1 MIKQFT
7 LILLFK
13 LLFIN
18 NIYAYNLENNCEKAI
33 QSNNFKAA
41 TDEAIKLSKDNA
53 FDGEFCLGKVFVNE
67 NKLDDGIKQFE
78 KSEKLA
84 QHPADQ
90 LLAIM
95 FKGLAYKEKND
106 LNQAFIVFNTG
117 YETAKLGNSKFV
129 QFERRFLIQMG
140 NIQETLKKHEDAYES
155 YAKSLKASS
164 NDEERA
170 ESYDKLARSASH
182 QKYYDRAREYSLKG
196 SVLYKKTGYLGEYAE
211 LTLLKAEYEVL
222 DDAYDLAMNTLEELE
237 KLCIDAGGEYYL
249 AKTYIQLHKLSK
261 DNKDAYLA
269 KATDVA
275 NRIGAKDLLNDI

>member
-1 MIKQFT
+1 NK
-7 LILLFK
+7 K
-13 LLFIN
+13 
-18 NIYAYNLENNCEKAI
+18 
-33 QSNNFKAA
+33 
-41 TDEAIKLSKDNA
+41 DESYDVLKSI
-53 FDGEFCLGKVFVNE
+53 NE

-106 LNQAFIVFNTG
+106 LNQAFNVFNTG

-140 NIQETLKKHEDAYES
+140 NIQESLKKHEDAYES

-249 AKTYIQLHKLSK
+249 VKTYIQLHKLSK

>member
-1 MIKQFT
+1 
-7 LILLFK
+7 
-13 LLFIN
+13 
-18 NIYAYNLENNCEKAI
+18 
-33 QSNNFKAA
+33 
-41 TDEAIKLSKDNA
+41 
-53 FDGEFCLGKVFVNE
+53 
-67 NKLDDGIKQFE
+67 
-78 KSEKLA
+78 
-84 QHPADQ
+84 
-90 LLAIM
+90 
-95 FKGLAYKEKND
+95 
-106 LNQAFIVFNTG
+106 
-117 YETAKLGNSKFV
+117 
-129 QFERRFLIQMG
+129 MG
-140 NIQETLKKHEDAYES
+140 NIQESLRKHEDAYES

-170 ESYDKLARSASH
+170 ESYDKLARSAAH

-237 KLCIDAGGEYYL
+237 RLCIDAGGEYYL

>member
-33 QSNNFKAA
+33 QGNNFKAA

-106 LNQAFIVFNTG
+106 LNQAFNVFNTG

-140 NIQETLKKHEDAYES
+140 NIQETLEKHEDAYES

-170 ESYDKLARSASH
+170 ESYDKLARSAAH

>member
-33 QSNNFKAA
+33 QGNNFKAA

-106 LNQAFIVFNTG
+106 LNQAFNVFNTG

-140 NIQETLKKHEDAYES
+140 NIQETLEKHEDAYES

-249 AKTYIQLHKLSK
+249 VKTYIQLHKLSK

>member
-18 NIYAYNLENNCEKAI
+18 NVYSYNLENNCEKAI
-33 QSNNFKAA
+33 QGNNFKAA

-53 FDGEFCLGKVFVNE
+53 FDGEFCLGKVLVNE
-67 NKLDDGIKQFE
+67 NKLDDGIKKFE

-106 LNQAFIVFNTG
+106 LNQSFNVFNTG

-140 NIQETLKKHEDAYES
+140 NIQETLEKHEDAYES

-170 ESYDKLARSASH
+170 ESYDKLARSAAH

>member
-1 MIKQFT
+1 MIKQLT
-7 LILLFK
+7 LIIFFK

-33 QSNNFKAA
+33 QGNKLKIAA
-41 TDEAIKLSKDNA
+41 EEAINLSKEKP
-53 FDGEFCLGKVFVNE
+53 FDGEFCLGKVYVNE
-67 NKLDDGIKQFE
+67 DKLDDAIKQFE
-78 KSEKLA
+78 KSEKSA

-90 LLAIM
+90 MLAIM
-95 FKGLAYKEKND
+95 FKGLAYKEKD
-106 LNQAFIVFNTG
+106 DINQAFTVFDTG

-140 NIQETLKKHEDAYES
+140 IIQETQEKHEDAYES
-155 YAKSLKASS
+155 FAKSLKASS
-164 NDEERA
+164 NDDERA
-170 ESYDKLARSASH
+170 ESYDRLARSAAH

-196 SVLYKKTGYLGEYAE
+196 SVKYMSAGYLGEYAE

-261 DNKDAYLA
+261 EDKDLYLA
-269 KATDVA
+269 KATEIA
-275 NRIGAKDLLNDI
+275 NRIGAKDLLKDI

>member
-33 QSNNFKAA
+33 QGNNFKAA

-106 LNQAFIVFNTG
+106 LNQAFNVFNTG

-170 ESYDKLARSASH
+170 ESYDKLARSAAH
-182 QKYYDRAREYSLKG
+182 LKYYDRAREYSLKG

>member
-1 MIKQFT
+1 
-7 LILLFK
+7 
-13 LLFIN
+13 
-18 NIYAYNLENNCEKAI
+18 
-33 QSNNFKAA
+33 
-41 TDEAIKLSKDNA
+41 
-53 FDGEFCLGKVFVNE
+53 
-67 NKLDDGIKQFE
+67 
-78 KSEKLA
+78 
-84 QHPADQ
+84 
-90 LLAIM
+90 
-95 FKGLAYKEKND
+95 
-106 LNQAFIVFNTG
+106 
-117 YETAKLGNSKFV
+117 
-129 QFERRFLIQMG
+129 
-140 NIQETLKKHEDAYES
+140 
-155 YAKSLKASS
+155 
-164 NDEERA
+164 
-170 ESYDKLARSASH
+170 LARSAAH

>member
-18 NIYAYNLENNCEKAI
+18 NVYSYNLENNCEKAI
-33 QSNNFKAA
+33 QGNNFKAA

-106 LNQAFIVFNTG
+106 LNQAFNVFNTG

-140 NIQETLKKHEDAYES
+140 NIQESLKKHEDAYES

>member
-53 FDGEFCLGKVFVNE
+53 FDGEFCLGKVLVNE

-78 KSEKLA
+78 NSEKLA

-106 LNQAFIVFNTG
+106 LNQAFNVFNTG

-170 ESYDKLARSASH
+170 ESYDKLARSAAH

-275 NRIGAKDLLNDI
+275 NRIGANDLLNDI

>member
-33 QSNNFKAA
+33 QGNNFKAA

-106 LNQAFIVFNTG
+106 LNQAFNVFNTG

-140 NIQETLKKHEDAYES
+140 NIQETLEKHEDAYES

-170 ESYDKLARSASH
+170 ESYDKLARSAAY

>member
-33 QSNNFKAA
+33 QSNNYKAA

-53 FDGEFCLGKVFVNE
+53 FDGEFCLGKVLVNE

-95 FKGLAYKEKND
+95 FKGLAHKEKND
-106 LNQAFIVFNTG
+106 LNQAFSVFNNG

-140 NIQETLKKHEDAYES
+140 NIQESLKKNEDAYES

-170 ESYDKLARSASH
+170 ESYDKLARSAAH
-182 QKYYDRAREYSLKG
+182 LKYYDRAREYSLKG

-269 KATDVA
+269 KATDVV

>member
-1 MIKQFT
+1 M
-7 LILLFK
+7 
-13 LLFIN
+13 FIN

-33 QSNNFKAA
+33 QGNNFKAA
-41 TDEAIKLSKDNA
+41 TDEAIKLRKHNA
-53 FDGEFCLGKVFVNE
+53 FDGEFCLGKVLVNE

-106 LNQAFIVFNTG
+106 LNQAFNVFNTG

-140 NIQETLKKHEDAYES
+140 NIQETLEKYEDAYES

-170 ESYDKLARSASH
+170 ESYDKLARSAAH

>member
-33 QSNNFKAA
+33 QSNNYKAA

-53 FDGEFCLGKVFVNE
+53 FDGEFCLGKVLVNE

-95 FKGLAYKEKND
+95 FKGLAHKEKND
-106 LNQAFIVFNTG
+106 LNQAFSVFNNG

-140 NIQETLKKHEDAYES
+140 NIQESLKKNEDAYES

-170 ESYDKLARSASH
+170 ESYDKLARSAAH
-182 QKYYDRAREYSLKG
+182 LKYYDRAREYSLKG
-196 SVLYKKTGYLGEYAE
+196 SVLYKKAGYLGEYAE

>member
-7 LILLFK
+7 LIIFFK

-33 QSNNFKAA
+33 QGNNFKAA
-41 TDEAIKLSKDNA
+41 ADEAIKLSKENG
-53 FDGEFCLGKVFVNE
+53 FDGEFCLGKVLVNE

-90 LLAIM
+90 MLAIM
-95 FKGLAYKEKND
+95 FRGLAYKEKND
-106 LNQAFIVFNTG
+106 INQAFNVFNNG

-140 NIQETLKKHEDAYES
+140 KIQEIQEKHEDAYES
-155 YAKSLKASS
+155 FAKSLKASS
-164 NDEERA
+164 NDDERA
-170 ESYDKLARSASH
+170 ESYDRLARSAAY

-196 SVLYKKTGYLGEYAE
+196 AVMYKKTGYLGEYAE

-261 DNKDAYLA
+261 EDKDVYLS
-269 KATDVA
+269 KATEVA

>member
-1 MIKQFT
+1 MS
-7 LILLFK
+7 
-13 LLFIN
+13 

-33 QSNNFKAA
+33 QGNNLKIAA
-41 TDEAIKLSKDNA
+41 EEAINLIKEKP
-53 FDGEFCLGKVFVNE
+53 FDGEFCLGKVMVNE
-67 NKLDDGIKQFE
+67 DKLDDAIKQFE
-78 KSEKLA
+78 KSEKSA

-90 LLAIM
+90 MLAIM
-95 FKGLAYKEKND
+95 FKGLAYKEKD
-106 LNQAFIVFNTG
+106 DINQAFNVFDTG

-140 NIQETLKKHEDAYES
+140 IIQETLEKYEDAYES
-155 YAKSLKASS
+155 FAKSLKASS
-164 NDEERA
+164 NDDERA
-170 ESYDKLARSASH
+170 ESYDRLARSAAKL
-182 QKYYDRAREYSLKG
+182 KYYDRAREYSLKG
-196 SVLYKKTGYLGEYAE
+196 SVKYMSAGYLGEYAE

-261 DNKDAYLA
+261 EDKDLYLA
-269 KATDVA
+269 KATEIA

>member
-33 QSNNFKAA
+33 QGNNFKAA

-106 LNQAFIVFNTG
+106 LNQAFNVFNTG

-140 NIQETLKKHEDAYES
+140 NIQETLEKHEDAYES

>member
-1 MIKQFT
+1 MNRQFT
-7 LILLFK
+7 LIIFFN
-13 LLFIN
+13 LLFIS

-33 QSNNFKAA
+33 QENNLKIAA
-41 TDEAIKLSKDNA
+41 EEAINLIKEKP
-53 FDGEFCLGKVFVNE
+53 FDGEFCLGKVMVNE
-67 NKLDDGIKQFE
+67 DKLDNAIKQFE
-78 KSEKLA
+78 KSEKSA

-90 LLAIM
+90 MLAIM
-95 FKGLAYKEKND
+95 FKGLAYKEKD
-106 LNQAFIVFNTG
+106 DINQAFTVFDTG

-140 NIQETLKKHEDAYES
+140 IIQETLEKYEDAYES
-155 YAKSLKASS
+155 FAKSLKASS
-164 NDEERA
+164 NDDERA
-170 ESYDKLARSASH
+170 ESYDRLARSAAKL
-182 QKYYDRAREYSLKG
+182 KYYDRAREYSLKG
-196 SVLYKKTGYLGEYAE
+196 SIKYMSAGYLGEYAE

-261 DNKDAYLA
+261 EDKDVYLA
-269 KATDVA
+269 KAKEIA

>member
-33 QSNNFKAA
+33 QGNNFKAA

-53 FDGEFCLGKVFVNE
+53 FDGEFCLGKVLVNE

-95 FKGLAYKEKND
+95 FKGLAYKEKNEI
-106 LNQAFIVFNTG
+106 NQAFNVFNTG

-140 NIQETLKKHEDAYES
+140 NIQESLKKNEDAYES

-170 ESYDKLARSASH
+170 ESYDKLARSAAH
-182 QKYYDRAREYSLKG
+182 LKYYDRAREYSLKG

>member
-33 QSNNFKAA
+33 QGNNFKAA
-41 TDEAIKLSKDNA
+41 TDEAIKLIKDNA
-53 FDGEFCLGKVFVNE
+53 FDGEFCLGKVLVNE

-106 LNQAFIVFNTG
+106 LNQAFNVFNTG

-140 NIQETLKKHEDAYES
+140 NIQESLKKHEDAYES

-170 ESYDKLARSASH
+170 ESYDKLARSAAH